1 MSVAVAVSMA
11 SETPTFDV
19 HYDGESKPVLLAG
32 FAEYGLAGLT
42 AVDYLVEQ
50 LDLQPQGH
58 VRAEGLP
65 SITPFESGTPR
76 HHSRLFTSPETDAIV
91 LVGELPVPEFVAEAF
106 ADSLFEWTDRDGIE
120 EIGLCS
126 GVPFAHGPDDHKPFY
141 VATESYQRQ
150 RLTDTDLTP
159 MHGGYL
165 DGLNGSVMM
174 RGLTSERPTC
184 LFTTPAH
191 AQSPDAEA
199 ALRLLDAVVRVYDL
213 ELDTAPLET
222 FAGEV
227 SKYYTEL
234 AQRVERKGDEQFPDD
249 RMYM

>member
-1 MSVAVAVSMA
+1 MA
-11 SETPTFDV
+11 NTTPEFDV
-19 HYDGESKPVLLAG
+19 AYEGSPGEILLAG

-58 VRAEGLP
+58 VRARGLP

-76 HHSRLFTSPETDAIV
+76 HHSRLFTSPDTDVIV
-91 LVGELPVPEFVAEAF
+91 LVGELPVPEFVAEEF
-106 ADSLFEWTDRDGIE
+106 AESLLKWTERDDIDE
-120 EIGLCS
+120 LALCS

-141 VATESYQRQ
+141 VATEPYQQQ

-165 DGLNGSVMM
+165 EGLNGSVMT
-174 RGLTSERPTC
+174 RGLTTGRPTC

-222 FAGEV
+222 FASEV
-227 SKYYTEL
+227 STYYTEL
-234 AQRVERKGDEQFPDD
+234 AQRVERTGEEQYPDD

>member
-1 MSVAVAVSMA
+1 MA
-11 SETPTFDV
+11 SATPTFDV
-19 HYDGESKPVLLAG
+19 EFDGATGEVLLAG

-50 LDLQPQGH
+50 LGLEPQGH
-58 VRAEGLP
+58 VRARGLP
-65 SITPFESGTPR
+65 SITPFEAGTPR
-76 HHSRLFTSPETDAIV
+76 HHSRLFTSPDSDVIV
-91 LVGELPVPEFVAEAF
+91 LVGELPVPESVAEAF
-106 ADSLFEWTDRDGIE
+106 AESLFEWTEGNGID
-120 EIGLCS
+120 EIALCS

-141 VATESYQRQ
+141 IATESYQHR

-174 RGLTSERPTC
+174 RGLTTERPTC

-191 AQSPDAEA
+191 AQAPDAEA

-213 ELDTAPLET
+213 ELDTEPLET
-222 FAGEV
+222 FASEV
-227 SKYYTEL
+227 SKYYAEL
-234 AQRVERKGDEQFPDD
+234 AQRVERTGDEQYPDD